1 VLPGTVGLIMATE
14 AIKLILGKGEPLIGR
29 LMLYDSLR
37 MSFRDVRIRKDPKCE
52 LCGEHPTITELID
65 YQTFCA
71 VELPAPKA
79 AEAPAELDPRA
90 VEVNAADLKTIID
103 SGRRITLL
111 DVREPHEWEINRIEP
126 ARLTPLSQFEQFIP
140 ELNPDDDI
148 YLYCYKGKRSLTA
161 LKQLQARG
169 FKHLHSLAGGIDRWA
184 QEVDPKMARY

>member
-1 VLPGTVGLIMATE
+1 MATE
-14 AIKLILGKGEPLIGR
+14 AIKLILGKGEPLVGR

-37 MSFRDVRIRKDPKCE
+37 MSFRDVRIRKDPQCE
-52 LCGEHPTITELID
+52 LCGEHPSITELID

-71 VELPAPKA
+71 VELPAAAKAETA
-79 AEAPAELDPRA
+79 AEVDPRA
-90 VEVNAADLKTIID
+90 VEVSAGELKELIE
-103 SGRRITLL
+103 SGKRITLL

-126 ARLTPLSQFEQFIP
+126 ARLTPLSQFEQFIS

-161 LKQLQARG
+161 LRQLKEHG

-184 QEVDPKMARY
+184 EEVDPKMARY

>member
-1 VLPGTVGLIMATE
+1 MATE
-14 AIKLILGKGEPLIGR
+14 AIKLILGKGEPLVGR

-37 MSFRDVRIRKDPKCE
+37 MSFRDVRIRKDPQCE
-52 LCGEHPTITELID
+52 LCGEHPSITELID

-71 VELPAPKA
+71 VELPSVAAQVAQQEVAAKA
-79 AEAPAELDPRA
+79 AEVTADELKRVLA
-90 VEVNAADLKTIID
+90 
-103 SGRRITLL
+103 SGKPITLL

-140 ELNPDDDI
+140 ELDPEAEI

-161 LKQLQARG
+161 LKQLQERG

-184 QEVDPKMARY
+184 QDVDPSMPRY